1 MTLTLTAT
9 FTAILTATL
18 TAALT
23 TTPTT
28 TLDLRSP
35 PPSPPPPPPPSPQAS
50 ARQRRGRAGRLRP
63 GKCFK
68 LYPRDFHDSV
78 MANYSVPEMQRTPLE
93 ELCLSIKAL
102 GLGDMEVRGGQGAGR

>member
-1 MTLTLTAT
+1 MAHVTLTLTAT

-28 TLDLRSP
+28 TLDLRS
-35 PPSPPPPPPPSPQAS
+35 PPPSPQAS